1 MEVKLIEELYKE
13 NIIKY
18 EKNKGYNLCDNGY
31 IFYHPIKNYLK
42 VVGCYNNFIKSKVS
56 YISFSCK
63 NKIKFLCKKCY
74 KSFKKESNYVLSIYD
89 EQSYKKPIQI
99 NIKDFNYEIE
109 YKWIC

>member
-13 NIIKY
+13 NRIKY
-18 EKNKGYNLCDNGY
+18 EKNKGYKLCDNGY
-31 IFYHPIKNYLK
+31 IFHSIKNYLK
-42 VVGCYNNFIKSKVS
+42 VVGCFNNFRKSKVS

-63 NKIKFLCKKCY
+63 NKIKFLCKKFY

-109 YKWIC
+109 YQWIW